1 MKERE
6 HSHSEI
12 AKADRAEWLIHA
24 EKLQDTDVVINKK
37 LNALKNTERK
47 NI

>member
-12 AKADRAEWLIHA
+12 AKANRAEWLIHA
-24 EKLQDTDVVINKK
+24 EKLQDIDVVINKK
-37 LNALKNTERK
+37 KKKKKNTQKK

>member
-12 AKADRAEWLIHA
+12 AKANHA
-24 EKLQDTDVVINKK
+24 EQVGSMLIGRS
-37 LNALKNTERK
+37 ECFFF
-47 NI
+47 